1 MPSGTEVRDKC
12 EVGREVMHA
21 HCWGVQSSGVGG
33 GIYERLE
40 RENRS
45 HLVNSVSGQ
54 GEGGAEVHSM
64 TMD

>member
-1 MPSGTEVRDKC
+1 M
-12 EVGREVMHA
+12 
-21 HCWGVQSSGVGG
+21 
-33 GIYERLE
+33 YERLQ

-64 TMD
+64 TMDCKVWCSFIQPDFHWALLAVCQTLSQRVRRHIRK